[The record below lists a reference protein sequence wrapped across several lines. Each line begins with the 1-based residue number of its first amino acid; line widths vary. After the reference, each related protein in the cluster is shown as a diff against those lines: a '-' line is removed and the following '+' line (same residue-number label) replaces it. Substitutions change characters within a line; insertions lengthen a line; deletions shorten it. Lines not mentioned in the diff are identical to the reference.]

1 MSSDLDFIRNLI
13 LRSKNDILQINTELK
28 NLKTSIK
35 EELDD
40 LEELRENVAQR
51 RSKFGE
57 KETIEK
63 ESYGNVKLE
72 EEDNENDFCNVTS
85 IFDEEQIY

>member
-1 MSSDLDFIRNLI
+1 MSADLDFIRNLI
-13 LRSKNDILQINTELK
+13 LRSKNDILQINTEFK

-40 LEELRENVAQR
+40 LEELRENVDQR
-51 RSKFGE
+51 SSKSWE

-63 ESYGNVKLE
+63 EHYRKKR
-72 EEDNENDFCNVTS
+72 TMKT
-85 IFDEEQIY
+85 IFVM

>member
-1 MSSDLDFIRNLI
+1 MHLALKFKC
-13 LRSKNDILQINTELK
+13 SKEE
-28 NLKTSIK
+28 

-51 RSKFGE
+51 SSKSCE
-57 KETIEK
+57 KEAIEK
-63 ESYGNVKLE
+63 EHYGNVKLE